1 MIMEVYVQRKKR
13 IAKWV
18 FCVLFALIFATA
30 TILVLTGVINAADT
44 RLLLLV
50 RGIRDSFVTLI
61 AKGITFCANTT
72 TIAGFCAV
80 LLILPARARI
90 GIPVS
95 IASGIAALCQ
105 YGLKELI
112 ERVRPDEV
120 AWLVDATGFSFPS
133 GHSNTGLVCYIFF
146 MILLRRYLILHEYHG
161 VAWLV
166 SALIPLLVILIGVS
180 RVYLGVHYPSD
191 IIGGWSL
198 GGFLLIIFMAIYGR
212 YYPLRYRLAYERPT
226 WDMMRRRRPWKRPAT
241 TGKESGLIEFPKY
254 RSPWKRV
261 NTTEQRRQ
269 AERERAEQRK
279 AKEKQD

>member
-1 MIMEVYVQRKKR
+1 MEVYVQRKKR

-18 FCVLFALIFATA
+18 FCVLFALVFATA
-30 TILVLTGVINAADT
+30 AILVLTGVINAADE

-50 RGIRDSFVTLI
+50 RNIRDSFVTLI
-61 AKGITFCANTT
+61 AKGITFCGNTI

-80 LLILPARARI
+80 LLILPARVRI

-95 IASGIAALCQ
+95 IASVIAALSQ

-112 ERVRPDEV
+112 ERLRPDESQ
-120 AWLVDATGFSFPS
+120 WLVDATGFSFPS
-133 GHSNTGLVCYIFF
+133 GHSNTGLVCYLFF
-146 MILLRRYLILHEYHG
+146 MILFRRYLILHEYRG
-161 VAWLV
+161 VAWLISV
-166 SALIPLLVILIGVS
+166 LIPLLAILIGVS

-191 IIGGWSL
+191 IIGGWAL
-198 GGFLLIIFMAIYGR
+198 GGFLLIIFMAIYER
-212 YYPLRYRLAYERPT
+212 YYPLRYRLAYERPA
-226 WDMMRRRRPWKRPAT
+226 WDTMRRRRPWKRPAT
-241 TGKESGLIEFPKY
+241 AGKETDLIEFPKY

-279 AKEKQD
+279 TKEKQS